1 MPITIL
7 IPKLLPQIV
16 TSFRQALHLEA
27 CIIRIPLFNIFY
39 EPLIEKPSVP
49 PEELPWPLFD
59 QEEPSVLTEE
69 SDAPSIETEKD
80 TKPFMA
86 TGIKFSMDPPEKFE
100 YFHHLESWLCV
111 FEEYKLSFS

>member
-27 CIIRIPLFNIFY
+27 CIIRLPLFNPFY

-80 TKPFMA
+80 TKPSLV
-86 TGIKFSMDPPEKFE
+86 TGIKFYMDLEKIE